1 MQKHRRSRWV
11 SLPNWSCINSVGP
24 DILIGR
30 RKMKITQKR
39 FGTLATFE
47 VKDAELIVEQKS
59 FGSKTRMKIPLTFIS
74 QEYSEHQERSRGW
87 ILLSACCGLF
97 SAALVAFAVTVE
109 QEARGPVLGLAII
122 LGVIAG
128 LSVRSHV
135 LRNVDGFLFVRTD
148 TGGVFFMHRGTPSQE
163 LVDSFVAH
171 LLEAVRAQ
179 KKKADPVGTDNG
191 AAPLRV

>member
-1 MQKHRRSRWV
+1 
-11 SLPNWSCINSVGP
+11 
-24 DILIGR
+24 
-30 RKMKITQKR
+30 MKITQKR

-47 VKDAELIVEQKS
+47 VKDADLIVEQKS
-59 FGSKTRMKIPLTFIS
+59 FGSKARMKIPLAFIS
-74 QEYSEHQERSRGW
+74 EEYSEHQERSRGW
-87 ILLSACCGLF
+87 ILLSAFCGLF

-148 TGGVFFMHRGTPSQE
+148 TGGVFFMHRDIPSRE
-163 LVDSFVAH
+163 PVDSFVAH
-171 LLEAVRAQ
+171 LLDAVRAQ
-179 KKKADPVGTDNG
+179 KNADPLGTDNDR
-191 AAPLRV
+191 AAPGRV